1 MELSEKPKTFC
12 RFYVAFLESTLNFE
26 HFELK
31 KKEPHSLSISC
42 LLKCIKGLVSENLL
56 AVNVLQNLQMFCPL
70 SMIV

>member
-31 KKEPHSLSISC
+31 KKKEEPQSLSISR
-42 LLKCIKGLVSENLL
+42 LLKCIKGLVSENPL
-56 AVNVLQNLQMFCPL
+56 AVNVLQNLQMFCP
-70 SMIV
+70 